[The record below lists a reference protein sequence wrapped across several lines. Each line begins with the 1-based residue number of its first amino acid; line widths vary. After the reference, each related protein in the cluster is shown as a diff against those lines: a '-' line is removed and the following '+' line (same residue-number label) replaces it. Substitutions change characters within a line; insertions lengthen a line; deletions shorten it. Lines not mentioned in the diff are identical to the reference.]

1 MENKQKEGVIMKKQT
16 IVKIVISVILFI
28 IVMCLEIGGL
38 TFLQDDKILF
48 CSSKQSAQIK
58 EELSHIT
65 GAMPATTTYSV
76 KVMIKN
82 GEEMSIYYMSN
93 GQINNYE
100 LKDSE
105 LSAKSQMLSYIN
117 TDGIEGKTIYYAII
131 ITTAILLLML
141 ITYLFVSKKPLKGI
155 IKLGYFI
162 LSLLVFLF
170 LLCVIPLLSKN
181 HGGDLYYYSIVIGS
195 FLIGLLYGYK
205 NKIFFLP
212 TLVMVPIYYLATW
225 FNYSNGMLWIDDFCS
240 YFFLNFIGAL
250 TGRIIEKNK
259 GIKKKHFLFYAI
271 ITLLFVLGIFLTRM
285 KTRTIT
291 SLLFDFCKLGLVGI
305 SFSIVT
311 YVIYWMI
318 GKIPTKRKKSKENS
332 NPFIIELL
340 AVIILILVFVGINLY
355 CIRPHSYLEANL
367 QSYSQSLEEQYSY
380 RILQGRVYVTTDE
393 GDNWIEVPASFENI
407 SNTSQKFSDD
417 SYYMDRNKL
426 IFETNSG
433 ETIGLIY
440 SDDNG
445 VNWNNSAI
453 EDTNGYIVYMKFF
466 DKNNGIAM
474 ICYGN
479 EIGQR
484 EHLRASITLD
494 GGKTWTTQKEENS
507 SVRINR
513 GAKIEFSSMEE
524 GKIENISYDGSKT
537 VYITQDAGK
546 TWEENR

>member
-1 MENKQKEGVIMKKQT
+1 MKKQT
-16 IVKIVISVILFI
+16 IVKIVISVILFVM
-28 IVMCLEIGGL
+28 VMCLEIGGL
-38 TFLQDDKILF
+38 AFLQEDKILF
-48 CSSKQSAQIK
+48 CSSKQSTQIK
-58 EELSHIT
+58 KELSHIT
-65 GAMPATTTYSV
+65 GALPSTTTYSV
-76 KVMIKN
+76 KIAVKN
-82 GEEMSIYYMSN
+82 DETINIYYMSS
-93 GQINNYE
+93 GQINEYE
-100 LKDSE
+100 LKSNE

-117 TDGIEGKTIYYAII
+117 TDGIEGTTIYYAII
-131 ITTAILLLML
+131 FTTAILLL
-141 ITYLFVSKKPLKGI
+141 IFIVYLFASKQPLKGM
-155 IKLGYFI
+155 IKFGYFI
-162 LSLLVFLF
+162 LSLLVLLF

-181 HGGDLYYYSIVIGS
+181 HGGNLYYYSIVIGS
-195 FLIGLLYGYK
+195 FLVGLVYGYK

-225 FNYSNGMLWIDDFCS
+225 FHYSNGMLWIGDFCG
-240 YFFLNFIGAL
+240 YIFLNFIGAL

-271 ITLLFVLGIFLTRM
+271 ITFLFVLGIFLTRM

-291 SLLFDFCKLGLVGI
+291 SLLFDFCKLGLIGI

-311 YVIYWMI
+311 YAIYWMI
-318 GKIPTKRKKSKENS
+318 EKIHIKRKKSKENN
-332 NPFIIELL
+332 NPFIIEFLT
-340 AVIILILVFVGINLY
+340 VIILILIFIGMNLY
-355 CIRPHSYLEANL
+355 YIRPHSYIEATL

-393 GDNWIEVPASFENI
+393 GENWIEVPTNFENT
-407 SNTSQKFSDD
+407 SNTSQKFSDN
-417 SYYMDRNKL
+417 SYYMDNNKL
-426 IFETNSG
+426 IFETNRG

-445 VNWNNSAI
+445 VNWQNSAI
-453 EDTNGYIVYMKFF
+453 ADINGYIVYMKFF
-466 DKNNGIAM
+466 DKDNGIAM

-494 GGKTWTTQKEENS
+494 GGKTWTTQNEES
-507 SVRINR
+507 SSIRINR

-537 VYITQDAGK
+537 VYITKDAGK
-546 TWEENR
+546 TWEEDR